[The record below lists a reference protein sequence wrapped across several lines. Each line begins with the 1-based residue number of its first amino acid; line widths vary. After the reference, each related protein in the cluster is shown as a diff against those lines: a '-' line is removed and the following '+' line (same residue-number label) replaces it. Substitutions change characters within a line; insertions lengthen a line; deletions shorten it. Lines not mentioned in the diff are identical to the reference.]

1 MSISLFRKN
10 KQNLKTNNPLTGRH
24 TNESL
29 RKELEGLETRIRIL
43 YETKNN
49 LLSEEHT
56 KKLQKQLESSTKRLQ
71 MKKNEFDLANDQLS
85 QAKDRLEILTTQN
98 TKELESLMGENTL
111 EKLNWLRE
119 KIKVYQQKIK
129 EFKLKESSVNL
140 ENKLQIEQE
149 NLKQIVADNN
159 IIRNEIVDKRET
171 LEQTQ
176 KVLQDMIIRKARGL
190 DDEDLI
196 FKEKVQKEND
206 EEISSNEQKL
216 KKLEFELKKLRK
228 LEETR
233 SNLAQQERLYSFR
246 LQLKEKT
253 KENKKL
259 EAELEELKNLM
270 TTPVT
275 EDSETVGLSPLSSEG
290 EFEREESS
298 LKTVVPLE
306 DINKNKQESENV
318 EDKQELKDKENE
330 KQKEDEQET
339 KNTSEKDQDND
350 QQKEKEKENKNKNEV
365 KENEKEPKEKKQEK
379 DKEKE
384 DEKEKDKT
392 EEEDKDKNEQK
403 KKNTAEK
410 DQENDQQ
417 KEKKNKNENEV
428 KENEKKTKEK
438 NEKNK
443 EEEEE
448 KEKEKEKEEKGKQ
461 KENEPEKEN
470 QKENNEEKQEEKK
483 VGIKVGNEKKNQQ
496 QEKEQEQDIQKNE
509 NGKEKHESNKINKK
523 KQLSKT
529 NSKQSGIEIDSLQL
543 LLKLPIAV
551 EHFRDFLSNNGNK
564 EYLLIYL
571 DIKKFKGLNLQK
583 ERLKFF
589 VTRIF
594 NKYIKPGS
602 LFEISINQQ
611 IKENIKNKI
620 EKGEFTT
627 DIYDEIEEIAVKIL
641 SENSFEQFKNSNS
654 YFELKKGFQSKIPID
669 VNLNKPKIVSIVRKE
684 RVHKALNNEFQFIP
698 QACPPSQ
705 VSEEL
710 MEIMI
715 SILNANF
722 SISSNQI
729 ELTAIK
735 QSIPFHRFVAATTEL
750 QNIQFSLLSNHQLQ
764 LSFWLNV
771 YNIILLHSAIV
782 NGLPNNRTGLQS
794 MLQESSYIIG
804 GLDFSLLDILNGILR
819 CNKDKKNNTYFNKQ
833 DPRSSLCLKIFDPKI
848 HFGVI
853 SLTSEVSI
861 IQVYYPKKTSQALE
875 AVTKIQMAK
884 SIKYQKNKFF
894 IPKLFQE
901 YSKDFGEN
909 SQKILEWLEKH
920 LDSKKL
926 KYLKSQEK
934 TKIQYLRQHVLLPR
948 FIIDTKTILEKN
960 LKKKKINF

>member
-29 RKELEGLETRIRIL
+29 RKELEGLETRIRVL
-43 YETKNN
+43 YETKNS

-56 KKLQKQLESSTKRLQ
+56 EKLQKQLESSAKRLQ
-71 MKKNEFDLANDQLS
+71 MKKNEFDLANDQLK
-85 QAKDRLEILTTQN
+85 QAKERLDILTTQN
-98 TKELESLMGENTL
+98 INELESLMDENTL
-111 EKLNWLRE
+111 EKLKKLRE

-190 DDEDLI
+190 DEQDLI

-206 EEISSNEQKL
+206 EEIRSNEQTL

-233 SNLAQQERLYSFR
+233 SNLAQQERLYSSR

-275 EDSETVGLSPLSSEG
+275 EDSETVGFSALSSEG

-298 LKTVVPLE
+298 LKTVVSIG
-306 DINKNKQESENV
+306 DINKDKQESENV
-318 EDKQELKDKENE
+318 EDKQNEQEEIIQEKEEEKTKREKEIKTEKEENSNENQNKIPVKKEDDQEIENNNQEDHEKEIKKKNEEKQKENE
-330 KQKEDEQET
+330 KRIEKEKETVKETETKEKNRNENQNKKQEQEMKEENENENQKDKKIKTEEEKEKEIEEKQKEKEKIIQDKEEEKTKREKEKET
-339 KNTSEKDQDND
+339 KEKNSNENQNKKQEQVIKEENENENQKDKRNKNE
-350 QQKEKEKENKNKNEV
+350 KEKEKEN
-365 KENEKEPKEKKQEK
+365 
-379 DKEKE
+379 E
-384 DEKEKDKT
+384 D
-392 EEEDKDKNEQK
+392 
-403 KKNTAEK
+403 
-410 DQENDQQ
+410 
-417 KEKKNKNENEV
+417 
-428 KENEKKTKEK
+428 

-443 EEEEE
+443 
-448 KEKEKEKEEKGKQ
+448 Q
-461 KENEPEKEN
+461 NESD
-470 QKENNEEKQEEKK
+470 QT
-483 VGIKVGNEKKNQQ
+483 
-496 QEKEQEQDIQKNE
+496 
-509 NGKEKHESNKINKK
+509 NKIKK
-523 KQLSKT
+523 LSRINT
-529 NSKQSGIEIDSLQL
+529 SKSGIEIESLQL

-551 EHFRDFLSNNGNK
+551 EYFRDFLSNNGNK
-564 EYLLIYL
+564 EYLLTYL
-571 DIKKFKGLNLQK
+571 DIKKFKNLKLEK
-583 ERLKFF
+583 EKLKFF
-589 VTRIF
+589 TRRIF
-594 NKYIKPGS
+594 NKYLKPGA
-602 LFEISINQQ
+602 LFEIAVNQQ

-620 EKGEFTT
+620 ENGEFAT
-627 DIYDEIEEIAVKIL
+627 DIYDELQEIAIKKL
-641 SENSFEQFKNSNS
+641 SENSFEQFKNSDS
-654 YFELKKGFQSKIPID
+654 YLKLKQGFQSKVPID
-669 VNLNKPKIVSIVRKE
+669 VNLNKPNTVSIVRKE
-684 RVHKALNNEFQFIP
+684 RVHKALNNEFQFVP

-705 VSEEL
+705 VVEEL

-750 QNIQFSLLSNHQLQ
+750 QNVQFSLLSNHQLQ

-771 YNIILLHSAIV
+771 YNIILLHSIIV
-782 NGLPNNRTGLQS
+782 NGLPNNQNGLQS

-819 CNKDKKNNTYFNKQ
+819 CNRDKKNNKYFKKQ
-833 DPRSSLCLKIFDPKI
+833 DPRSSLCLKIFDPKL
-848 HFGVI
+848 HFGII

-875 AVTKIQMAK
+875 AILGKIHK
-884 SIKYQKNKFF
+884 RS
-894 IPKLFQE
+894 
-901 YSKDFGEN
+901 
-909 SQKILEWLEKH
+909 
-920 LDSKKL
+920 
-926 KYLKSQEK
+926 
-934 TKIQYLRQHVLLPR
+934 
-948 FIIDTKTILEKN
+948 
-960 LKKKKINF
+960 